1 MEYFTLL
8 LLLGYSLYRL
18 ANLDYLRRIA
28 GILGFLCGATF
39 EARNLDLTITFGAL
53 TKWTI
58 VGFVLTAVLFRRE
71 IGQLLR

>member
-1 MEYFTLL
+1 
-8 LLLGYSLYRL
+8 
-18 ANLDYLRRIA
+18 
-28 GILGFLCGATF
+28 
-39 EARNLDLTITFGAL
+39 LTITFGAL

>member
-1 MEYFTLL
+1 MEYLTLL
-8 LLLGYSLYRL
+8 VLGYSLYRL
-18 ANLDYLRRIA
+18 ANLDYLQRMA

-39 EARNLDLTITFGAL
+39 EARNLALTITFGAL
-53 TKWTI
+53 TKRMI